1 MAADKGFVKWS
12 PLRVWEE
19 EKVASSL
26 PASTSSSLVD
36 ITLPGIQR
44 QPSCDV
50 SGHAPIIGTLSLP
63 SITNVC
69 SRKVS
74 DRNAVEVLGPVEHVP
89 GQPIS
94 VRLEMGVS
102 SSGQATPTRS
112 RVLTML
118 FRRYLWACIHTH
130 IHTYIHIYIHL
141 YTSDVLEH
149 KWRASLKL
157 GT

>member
-74 DRNAVEVLGPVEHVP
+74 DHNAVEVLGPVEHVP

-130 IHTYIHIYIHL
+130 IHTYIYTYIYIL
-141 YTSDVLEH
+141 VMCLSTNGE
-149 KWRASLKL
+149 RASS
-157 GT
+157 